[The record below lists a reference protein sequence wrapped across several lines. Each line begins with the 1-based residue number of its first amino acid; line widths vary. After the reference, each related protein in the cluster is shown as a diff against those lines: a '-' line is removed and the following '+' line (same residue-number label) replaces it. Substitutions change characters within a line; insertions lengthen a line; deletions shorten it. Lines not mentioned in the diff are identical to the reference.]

1 MYTGRWYYIYNVSFQ
16 VYLSQELNTCSECL
30 APVIHTSFFFSNR
43 LCRCLFL
50 GLFLVSWQHSVCCTF
65 YFGTIWASSCISRFI
80 ILALCFTLMGT
91 DIWFAS
97 ASVTLT
103 DKHSPICTSM
113 VPSHFK
119 GGQYK
124 FTEALLCYC
133 RMQNG
138 SAPSLPPMPLHNVWR
153 VDKELIQAWQWLP
166 CALSLPYRD
175 SIIVCCIN
183 SFTSMFAGFV
193 IFSIVG
199 FMSNVTKRPIADV
212 AASGNCNQCW
222 NSIVKI
228 GRGKRYKRLCKN

>member
-1 MYTGRWYYIYNVSFQ
+1 MSSTGHSHI
-16 VYLSQELNTCSECL
+16 
-30 APVIHTSFFFSNR
+30 FFFQIDCAR
-43 LCRCLFL
+43 
-50 GLFLVSWQHSVCCTF
+50 LFLVSWQHSVCCTF
-65 YFGTIWASSCISRFI
+65 YFGTIWACSCISRFI
-80 ILALCFTLMGT
+80 ILALCFTLFY
-91 DIWFAS
+91 IWFAS

-124 FTEALLCYC
+124 FTQALLCYC

-138 SAPSLPPMPLHNVWR
+138 SPPSLPPMPLDNVWR

-222 NSIVKI
+222 SSIVKI
-228 GRGKRYKRLCKN
+228 GRGKRYERLCKN